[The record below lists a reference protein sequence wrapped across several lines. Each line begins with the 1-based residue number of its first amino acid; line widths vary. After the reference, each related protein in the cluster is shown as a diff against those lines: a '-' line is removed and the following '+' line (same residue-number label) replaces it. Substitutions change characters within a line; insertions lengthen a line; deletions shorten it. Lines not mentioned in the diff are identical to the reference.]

1 MIGSYTLM
9 LTHGVP
15 DIEAGPLDVPLSR
28 AAAYSQR
35 RTVKETAVGTVREA
49 SALRVSTDCGV
60 AAPERLA
67 GGQTPHPTP
76 AARRRAAG
84 ATDEAE
90 ADSAWGFDWVADD
103 GDASESR
110 LDVGLHR

>member
-1 MIGSYTLM
+1 MFPTG
-9 LTHGVP
+9 GVP
-15 DIEAGPLDVPLSR
+15 DIEAGTFDVPLSR
-28 AAAYSQR
+28 ATTYSQR
-35 RTVKETAVGTVREA
+35 RAVKETAVGTVREA
-49 SALRVSTDCGV
+49 FSIRISADRGV
-60 AAPERLA
+60 AAAGRLA
-67 GGQTPHPTP
+67 GGQAPYPTI

-110 LDVGLHR
+110 LVLSCVPD